1 MFPFNYCFGLEE
13 LGVWSLEFKL
23 GVVALEVRMTHF
35 GLALFWPH
43 PHHGCWQKIVV
54 YIFQ

>member
-23 GVVALEVRMTHF
+23 GVALEVRMIHF
-35 GLALFWPH
+35 GLAFGLHF
-43 PHHGCWQKIVV
+43 
-54 YIFQ
+54 